1 MGPTTNDTPAPLSDS
16 ERSILRERLE
26 LRRDELAARLAHD
39 QAAAT
44 QAESLSEPM
53 DAAEQTREQDDG
65 VALANRDRALLGDIE
80 HALAKFETG
89 DYGVSELSGEPI
101 GFRRLQAV
109 PWARV
114 TADEAE
120 AT

>member
-26 LRRDELAARLAHD
+26 LRRDELQARLAHD

-53 DAAEQTREQDDG
+53 DAAEQTREQDD
-65 VALANRDRALLGDIE
+65 VVLANRDRALLGDIE
-80 HALAKFETG
+80 DALAKFETS
-89 DYGVSELSGEPI
+89 DYGVGELSGEPI
-101 GFRRLQAV
+101 GFQRLQAV